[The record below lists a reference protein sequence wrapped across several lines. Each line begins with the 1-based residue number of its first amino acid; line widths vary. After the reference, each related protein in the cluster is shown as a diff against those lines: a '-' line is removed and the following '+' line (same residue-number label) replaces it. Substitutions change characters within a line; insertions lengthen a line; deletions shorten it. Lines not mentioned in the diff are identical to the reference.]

1 MCSQRKPSLY
11 WQTIW
16 HGNKEFI
23 CNAGDLGS
31 NPGFGR
37 SSGEGNGHPYQNFG
51 LENSID
57 SGAWRATGHHGTKS
71 QTLLGD

>member
-1 MCSQRKPSLY
+1 MIL
-11 WQTIW
+11 WVNVLAQTVKRP
-16 HGNKEFI
+16 HAM
-23 CNAGDLGS
+23 NAKDPGS
-31 NPGFGR
+31 VPGFGR
-37 SSGEGNGHPYQNFG
+37 SSGEGTGHPYQNFC

>member
-1 MCSQRKPSLY
+1 MIL
-11 WQTIW
+11 WVNVLAQTV
-16 HGNKEFI
+16 KRPPAM
-23 CNAGDLGS
+23 NAKDPDS
-31 NPGFGR
+31 VPGFGR